1 MKDKLKVL
9 GIIPARG
16 GSKTVP
22 KKNLRFLL
30 GKPVI
35 AYTILAA
42 KESKYI
48 DRLIVST
55 EDREIASVS
64 ESYGVE
70 VIKRPRELSKDKSPI
85 ENALRHAVTY
95 LEKRENYYPD
105 IVALMQANVP
115 VRKKGTIDRVI
126 SKLTNTKADSVVT
139 IYEISQRPEWMKT
152 IQKNRLKP
160 YIPLPKEYRRQDLLP
175 LYLLDG
181 AVIAIRKKVLMKTT
195 GQSGAH
201 RFLGKNIGFII
212 EEPIYSVE
220 IDNQWDLLLA
230 EFILSNLKIKDEKD
244 KDRK

>member
-48 DRLIVST
+48 DRLVVST

-70 VIKRPRELSKDKSPI
+70 VIKRPRELSNDKSPI

-95 LEKRENYYPD
+95 LEKKENYYPD

-160 YIPLPKEYRRQDLLP
+160 FMPPNKKYRRQDLP
-175 LYLLDG
+175 SLYLLDG
-181 AVIAIRKKVLMKTT
+181 AIASIRTEVLMDT
-195 GQSGAH
+195 GRPSIAH
-201 RFLGKNIGFII
+201 GYLGENIGFII
-212 EEPIYSVE
+212 EEPRYSIE
-220 IDNQWDLLLA
+220 IDSQWDLLLA
-230 EFILSNLKIKDEKD
+230 GFVLSKLKKNEKSQN
-244 KDRK
+244 R

>member
-48 DRLIVST
+48 DRLVVST

-70 VIKRPRELSKDKSPI
+70 VIKRPRELSNDKSPI

-95 LEKRENYYPD
+95 LEKRVNYYPD

-139 IYEISQRPEWMKT
+139 IYEISQRPELLKT

-160 YIPLPKEYRRQDLLP
+160 LFYFR
-175 LYLLDG
+175 
-181 AVIAIRKKVLMKTT
+181 
-195 GQSGAH
+195 
-201 RFLGKNIGFII
+201 
-212 EEPIYSVE
+212 
-220 IDNQWDLLLA
+220 
-230 EFILSNLKIKDEKD
+230 
-244 KDRK
+244 

>member
-1 MKDKLKVL
+1 MKDKLNVL

-16 GSKTVP
+16 GSKVVP
-22 KKNLRFLL
+22 KKNIRFLL
-30 GKPVI
+30 RKPVI

-42 KESKYI
+42 KKSMYI
-48 DRLIVST
+48 DRLVVST
-55 EDREIASVS
+55 EDKEIASVARN
-64 ESYGVE
+64 YNVE
-70 VIKRPRELSKDKSPI
+70 VIKRPKRISQDTSPI
-85 ENALRHAVTY
+85 EDALRHAVRF
-95 LEKRENYYPD
+95 LQRKENYCPD
-105 IVALMQANVP
+105 IVVWMHANNP
-115 VRKKGTIDRVI
+115 VRKKGVIDRTI
-126 SKLTNTKADSVVT
+126 SKLIRTGADSVVT
-139 IYEISQRPEWMKT
+139 IYEISQRPEWMKI

>member
-1 MKDKLKVL
+1 MKDKLKIL

-22 KKNLRFLL
+22 KKNIRLLL

-42 KESKYI
+42 KESRYI
-48 DRLIVST
+48 DRLAVST

-64 ESYGVE
+64 ESYGAE
-70 VIKRPRELSKDKSPI
+70 VIKRPRELSNDKSPI

-105 IVALMQANVP
+105 IVVLMQANVP
-115 VRKKGTIDRVI
+115 VRKKGMTDRTI
-126 SKLTNTKADSVVT
+126 SKLIRTGVDSVVT

-160 YIPLPKEYRRQDLLP
+160 FMPPKKYRRQDLP
-175 LYLLDG
+175 SLYLLDG
-181 AVIAIRKKVLMKTT
+181 AVASIRREVLMKSA
-195 GQSGAH
+195 GQSEPQ
-201 RFLGKNIGFII
+201 RFLGKNIGFVI
-212 EEPIYSVE
+212 EELIYSIE
-220 IDNQWDLLLA
+220 IDNQWDLFLA
-230 EFILSNLKIKDEKD
+230 EFILSKLKD
-244 KDRK
+244 KR